1 MVISVT
7 VTPMAADSMG
17 LRVFTEARAFTEDPA
32 FMPSQERA
40 PVRSAALIMAA
51 MSEASLPAGRRV
63 LEVAPMEVVSTGAE
77 ADAIGNQ
84 IYQAVEVIENLRME
98 GNTMLRRILILVQL
112 ESQKFFRFGVSVLF
126 ALSLGFSPAPTFAQ
140 ESGQRTFSSAED
152 ASRAL
157 FDAMQAQDE
166 QAPLSILGPAA
177 KDILSSGDPD
187 EDLNSRVGFVVK
199 YQEMHRFVTEANGS
213 VSLIVGAENWPFP
226 IPLVNNHGAWFFDTA
241 AGKDEIL
248 FRRIGKNEL
257 AAIDAIRELGAAQN
271 QYFAHPPVNLPN
283 QFAQKLVSDEG
294 RHNGLYWHGAS
305 DEFDSPINP
314 LIAYARQN
322 LPTDQVGEHVP
333 FNGYMFRILTSQGPH
348 APGGAKNYIVDGMMS
363 KGFAFVAYPVEYRS
377 SGVMTFIVDA
387 SGTIYEKDLGTDTTK
402 LARAMTSFDPD
413 STWHKVE

>member
-1 MVISVT
+1 
-7 VTPMAADSMG
+7 
-17 LRVFTEARAFTEDPA
+17 
-32 FMPSQERA
+32 
-40 PVRSAALIMAA
+40 
-51 MSEASLPAGRRV
+51 
-63 LEVAPMEVVSTGAE
+63 
-77 ADAIGNQ
+77 
-84 IYQAVEVIENLRME
+84 
-98 GNTMLRRILILVQL
+98 
-112 ESQKFFRFGVSVLF
+112 
-126 ALSLGFSPAPTFAQ
+126 
-140 ESGQRTFSSAED
+140 
-152 ASRAL
+152 
-157 FDAMQAQDE
+157 
-166 QAPLSILGPAA
+166 
-177 KDILSSGDPD
+177 
-187 EDLNSRVGFVVK
+187 LNARVGFVVK
-199 YQEMHRFVTEANGS
+199 YQEMHRFVTEANGT

-377 SGVMTFIVDA
+377 SGVMTFIVDE
-387 SGTIYEKDLGTDTTK
+387 SGTIYEKDLGPDTTK

-413 STWHKVE
+413 STWHKAE